1 MKNHVN
7 LQHGLAAPADKRD
20 VAEVFRDRMALLIAQ
35 KGFNLS
41 RFSQEIGID
50 RSALS
55 QFLAPGST
63 RLPRAE
69 TLCSIAR
76 TCGVSLDWLMGLIAN
91 ETFDEDVAPMI
102 EVERVNEENNS
113 RLIAQWHREATG
125 YKIRY
130 VPSALPDLLRTE
142 AVRGFEFNRQ
152 NLSEREAR
160 EQLARDQLVYSRRP
174 ETDMEVCMPMQR
186 LEQFSRG
193 QGVWSGLPLRLRRQQ
208 LEHMI
213 TLIDELYPTFR
224 LFLFDEKEAY
234 AAPYT
239 LFGPLRAVIYIGDLY
254 LVVNSVEHIRAMT
267 THFDSLIRIARYG
280 PDRVSDRISEL
291 IEGLDAA
298 DETGRETTAH
308 L

>member
-1 MKNHVN
+1 MKNDVN
-7 LQHGLAAPADKRD
+7 SQQKTIESTDKRD

-69 TLCSIAR
+69 TLCAIAR
-76 TCGVSLDWLMGLIAN
+76 AFGVSLDWLMGLIAN
-91 ETFDEDVAPMI
+91 EAFDEDIAPMMEI
-102 EVERVNEENNS
+102 ERVTDHTNS
-113 RLIAQWHREATG
+113 QMIAAWHREAMG

-142 AVRGFEFNRQ
+142 AVRGFEFNAQ
-152 NLSEREAR
+152 NFSERESR
-160 EQLARDQLVYSRRP
+160 EQQARDQLIYSRRP
-174 ETDMEVCMPMQR
+174 ETDMEVCMPLQR
-186 LEQFSRG
+186 LEQFTMG
-193 QGVWSGLPLRLRRQQ
+193 QGVWSGLSARLRRQQ

-213 TLIDELYPTFR
+213 TLVDELYPTFR
-224 LFLFDEKEAY
+224 LFLYDEREAY

-239 LFGPLRAVIYIGDLY
+239 LFGPLRAAVYLGDMY
-254 LVVNSVEHIRAMT
+254 LVVNSVEHIRALT
-267 THFDSLIRIARYG
+267 THFDSLIRNARVG
-280 PDRVSDRISEL
+280 PDRVSDHVSKQI
-291 IEGLDAA
+291 DAL
-298 DETGRETTAH
+298 EKT
-308 L
+308 

>member
-1 MKNHVN
+1 MKNDVN
-7 LQHGLAAPADKRD
+7 SQQNVIESTDKRD
-20 VAEVFRDRMALLIAQ
+20 VAEVFRGRMALLLAQ

-69 TLCSIAR
+69 TLCAIAR
-76 TCGVSLDWLMGLIAN
+76 AFGVSLDWLMGLIAN
-91 ETFDEDVAPMI
+91 ETFDEDIAPMMEI
-102 EVERVNEENNS
+102 ERVTDHTNS
-113 RLIAQWHREATG
+113 QMIAAWHKEAMG

-142 AVRGFEFNRQ
+142 AVRGFEFNAQ
-152 NLSEREAR
+152 NLSERESR
-160 EQLARDQLVYSRRP
+160 EQQARDQLVYSRRP
-174 ETDMEVCMPMQR
+174 ETDMEVCMPVQR
-186 LEQFSRG
+186 LEQFTMG
-193 QGVWSGLPLRLRRQQ
+193 QGVWSGLSARLRRQQ

-224 LFLFDEKEAY
+224 LFLYDEREAY

-239 LFGPLRAVIYIGDLY
+239 LFGPLRAAVYLGDMY
-254 LVVNSVEHIRAMT
+254 LVVNSVEHIRALT
-267 THFDSLIRIARYG
+267 THFDRLIRIARVG
-280 PDRVSDRISEL
+280 PDRVSDQISRQ
-291 IEGLDAA
+291 IEAL
-298 DETGRETTAH
+298 EQV
-308 L
+308 